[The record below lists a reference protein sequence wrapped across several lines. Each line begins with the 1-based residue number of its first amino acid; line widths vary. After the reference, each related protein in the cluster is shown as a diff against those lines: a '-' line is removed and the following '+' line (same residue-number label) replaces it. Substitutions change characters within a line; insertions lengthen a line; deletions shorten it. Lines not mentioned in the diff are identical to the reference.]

1 MALNILRMISKSIL
15 QSGVYSS
22 IMADE
27 CTDISNKEQ
36 FTVCLRWVSKDLK
49 DHEDFIGLYHVNSI
63 TANSLTFHI
72 KDALLCL
79 NFHSAEVSTMTGQ
92 VI

>member
-1 MALNILRMISKSIL
+1 MALNILRMISKNIL
-15 QSGVYSS
+15 QSGVYFS

-27 CTDISNKEQ
+27 CTNISNKEQ

-49 DHEDFIGLYHVNSI
+49 DHEDFIGLYHVDSI
-63 TANSLTFHI
+63 TADSLT
-72 KDALLCL
+72 LLL
-79 NFHSAEVSTMTGQ
+79 RFNFHSAEVSAMMGQ